1 MITLAFIQLLL
12 LSAKN
17 KWIHPA
23 AQLILGQLHYP
34 FHPPQLQVLYKVHRV
49 PCPYSITLYEYLYL
63 FYPTLPESLLPI
75 WTESCLLVFI
85 SCYCCISI
93 IHYILLSFFQLY
105 NLESLFLDF
114 SVLCLIH
121 TYSTYTLYTIQYSIT
136 VPSGTNF
143 CLFVT
148 SFFTL
153 FHLFS
158 SSSIVLFNISLL
170 CY

>member
-1 MITLAFIQLLL
+1 MASSVIHFIHL
-12 LSAKN
+12 N
-17 KWIHPA
+17 
-23 AQLILGQLHYP
+23 YRYCT
-34 FHPPQLQVLYKVHRV
+34 VYKVHRV
-49 PCPYSITLYEYLYL
+49 SSVHVHIPSLCTSICTSYILL
-63 FYPTLPESLLPI
+63 FRNHILPI